1 MLKTMARA
9 GSLVGNRCRVRE
21 VAWLDGFCGSSAA
34 LPTLRGFVVHILS
47 AFQLHRF
54 AQQRSA
60 RCRPAACLV
69 CAVQNDT
76 QASRTWHRLRK
87 EPEPA
92 SATGSR
98 RNPPPHFF
106 VKKDSKIPPRIVSF
120 LPAYYSNSYPLWNT
134 YRFKEKIQSRR
145 KYIMG
150 KLKVCNLSLEVTRR
164 CNMNCEH
171 CLRGDAQNMDADLA
185 LIPKIFAGIDELPG
199 CLSRNPMM
207 KWRWMRFMS
216 PAPAPLSPTAT
227 CHTRT

>member
-1 MLKTMARA
+1 MLLWRQAGGRESFLTKKYGGGLLCLLKTMARA
-9 GSLVGNRCRVRE
+9 GSLVGNRCLVRE

-134 YRFKEKIQSRR
+134 YRFQR
-145 KYIMG
+145 KY
-150 KLKVCNLSLEVTRR
+150 NLGGNISWE
-164 CNMNCEH
+164 
-171 CLRGDAQNMDADLA
+171 
-185 LIPKIFAGIDELPG
+185 
-199 CLSRNPMM
+199 S
-207 KWRWMRFMS
+207 
-216 PAPAPLSPTAT
+216 
-227 CHTRT
+227 

>member
-120 LPAYYSNSYPLWNT
+120 LPAYYSNSYPVADGLFCREIDGLFCRSSPDIIVRRRCVLSHKRRGWLQPSPSFRYSRNLALQDELYHPVINNGPAVLVCVDKRLGT
-134 YRFKEKIQSRR
+134 GPVNQSR
-145 KYIMG
+145 
-150 KLKVCNLSLEVTRR
+150 
-164 CNMNCEH
+164 
-171 CLRGDAQNMDADLA
+171 DA
-185 LIPKIFAGIDELPG
+185 G
-199 CLSRNPMM
+199 
-207 KWRWMRFMS
+207 
-216 PAPAPLSPTAT
+216 
-227 CHTRT
+227 